1 MNQSEYLEWVEYIST
16 VPDKNEIQM
25 AMLLTIANGFMGGK
39 RSFDDFMIT
48 KIGKTNK
55 NRDISTASAA
65 DINKLAGV

>member
-1 MNQSEYLEWVEYIST
+1 MSQSELLEWGEYLST

-25 AMLLTIANGFMGGK
+25 AMLLSIANSFIGGK

-48 KIGKTNK
+48 KTNQANK
-55 NRDISTASAA
+55 RDISTASAA